1 MDKVGLKLAAPGQQ
15 GPLINIFSFIMVHR
29 SKHVENVE
37 PKELQCL
44 FHDHATEATET
55 ASVDTDSLRIGLI
68 KLNCSLSTEELREVI
83 MELDT
88 NGDGN
93 ISPKEWH
100 EFVEKRCADTP
111 SQQNPA
117 VDSTREV
124 AMTAWEAFETT
135 SFGLKTAKRLC
146 SRLSIHGLHA
156 TFTDWDWNGDGVLDV
171 SEIEQGIEACSEYNM
186 QNDGTPED
194 SSTLKD
200 IGTTKS
206 ILVDILM
213 DGVNSISQELF
224 ADGMFAL
231 AKKLEASRETHQN
244 ISLAPRDPIKYLT
257 RMTKVR
263 ANYLND

>member
-93 ISPKEWH
+93 ISPKERH

-124 AMTAWEAFETT
+124 AMTAWQAFETT
-135 SFGLKTAKRLC
+135 SFGQKR
-146 SRLSIHGLHA
+146 
-156 TFTDWDWNGDGVLDV
+156 
-171 SEIEQGIEACSEYNM
+171 Q
-186 QNDGTPED
+186 
-194 SSTLKD
+194 KD
-200 IGTTKS
+200 
-206 ILVDILM
+206 
-213 DGVNSISQELF
+213 F
-224 ADGMFAL
+224 APG
-231 AKKLEASRETHQN
+231 
-244 ISLAPRDPIKYLT
+244 
-257 RMTKVR
+257 
-263 ANYLND
+263 